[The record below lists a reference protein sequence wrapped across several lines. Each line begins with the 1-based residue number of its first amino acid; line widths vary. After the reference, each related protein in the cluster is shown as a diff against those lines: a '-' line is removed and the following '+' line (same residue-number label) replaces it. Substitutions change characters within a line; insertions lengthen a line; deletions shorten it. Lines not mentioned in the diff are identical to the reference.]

1 MQLRELGEFD
11 LIRRIKRAVARGGGE
26 GPAVALGMGDD
37 AALLR
42 LRSNEELA
50 VSTDAFV
57 EGVHFRAEIDSPT
70 ILGRRS
76 YAAALSDLA
85 AMGAR
90 PLGVVVA
97 LAAPPDLSV
106 AWVDRW
112 LRGLLRGAVDWKAPL
127 VGGNLARAS
136 EISFTATVHGAV
148 PKRRGLLRSDAKPGD
163 RVYVTGELGR
173 SALDFARAD
182 AGKGMRKHVPTPRL
196 VAGQKLRGLPGRGAC
211 VDISDGIG
219 ADLGHLLRA
228 SQVGAELV
236 SERLPRPRGFDAA
249 CRALGV
255 NPQTLLAA
263 GGEDYELLFTLRG
276 KPLSE
281 ETLSRRLGVRV
292 TQVGRITRERGLR
305 GLEQIP
311 GFTHF

>member
-11 LIRRIKRAVARGGGE
+11 LIRRIKRAVARSGGS
-26 GPAVALGMGDD
+26 GPAVELGMGDD

-42 LRSNEELA
+42 LRAGEVLA

-57 EGVHFRAEIDSPT
+57 EGVHFRNDTETPT
-70 ILGRRS
+70 SVGRRG

-97 LAAPPDLSV
+97 LAAPPTLSV

-112 LRGLLRGAVDWKAPL
+112 LRGLLRGAVDWDAPL
-127 VGGNLARAS
+127 VGGNLTRADQ
-136 EISFTATVHGAV
+136 ISFTVTVHGAV
-148 PKRRGLLRSDAKPGD
+148 PRRGALLRSSAKPGD

-173 SALDFARAD
+173 RALDLAQVASGQR
-182 AGKGMRKHVPTPRL
+182 RRRHVPTPRL
-196 VAGQKLRGLPGRGAC
+196 DAGRRLRALAGRGAC
-211 VDISDGIG
+211 VDLSDGLVG
-219 ADLGHLLRA
+219 DLGHILRA
-228 SQVGAELV
+228 SRVGAELDLARV
-236 SERLPRPRGFDAA
+236 PRPRGFDAA
-249 CRALGV
+249 CRALGAD
-255 NPQTLLAA
+255 PETLLVA

-281 ETLSRRLGVRV
+281 PALSRRLGVRASE
-292 TQVGRITRERGLR
+292 VGRITRGSRLR
-305 GLEQIP
+305 GLEAVV
-311 GFTHF
+311 GFRHF